1 MTKYHLYNK
10 MLDEA
15 IDGLDESRNELKR
28 LETIT
33 EFETLSDYDKYKHD
47 LKDAEIK
54 EAIFLD
60 LIHALKEA
68 LEFREYE
75 NLF

>member
-1 MTKYHLYNK
+1 MTKYHLYNS

-15 IDGLDESRNELKR
+15 INGLDEARNELER
-28 LETIT
+28 LEAIT
-33 EFETLSDYDKYKHD
+33 DFETLSEYDTYKHD

-68 LEFREYE
+68 REFREYE

>member
-1 MTKYHLYNK
+1 MTKYYLYNE

-15 IDGLDESRNELKR
+15 INGLDESRNELKR
-28 LETIT
+28 LEAIT
-33 EFETLSDYDKYKHD
+33 DFETLSDYDKYKHD

-60 LIHALKEA
+60 LIHVLKEA
-68 LEFREYE
+68 MEFREYE